1 MIRQM
6 ITFRGEQIEQ
16 LDWRRFSLRTSAA
29 EVSPDDKI
37 PRRAIRMAEIL
48 AADVRAE
55 VSPDDYIPRR
65 AIRVA
70 EILAADVRRR

>member
-1 MIRQM
+1 
-6 ITFRGEQIEQ
+6 
-16 LDWRRFSLRTSAA
+16 
-29 EVSPDDKI
+29 
-37 PRRAIRMAEIL
+37 MAEIL